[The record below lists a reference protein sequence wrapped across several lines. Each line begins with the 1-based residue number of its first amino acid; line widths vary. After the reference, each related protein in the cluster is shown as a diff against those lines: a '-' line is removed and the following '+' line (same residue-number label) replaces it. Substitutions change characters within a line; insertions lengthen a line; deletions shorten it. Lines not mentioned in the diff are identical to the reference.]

1 MMEGCIVCDRFNNCS
16 QCMSDY
22 DLQDGVCVGSGG
34 GVNVIAIA
42 LGVAGGVVVL
52 IILGKRLII

>member
-1 MMEGCIVCDRFNNCS
+1 
-16 QCMSDY
+16 MSDY
-22 DLQDGVCVGSGG
+22 DLQNGVCVGSGG

>member
-1 MMEGCIVCDRFNNCS
+1 
-16 QCMSDY
+16 MSDY

-42 LGVAGGVVVL
+42 LGTAGGVVVL
-52 IILGKRLII
+52 VVLGKILII